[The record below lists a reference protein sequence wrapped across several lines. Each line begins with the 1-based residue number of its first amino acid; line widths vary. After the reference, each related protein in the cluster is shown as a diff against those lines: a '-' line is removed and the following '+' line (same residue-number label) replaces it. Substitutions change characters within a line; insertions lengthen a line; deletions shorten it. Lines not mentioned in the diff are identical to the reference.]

1 MKPIKSGFSNN
12 LLHTTKTMP
21 GTIAKLSMHDVAQ
34 VWRTRGFTRGA
45 AALEKS
51 SKVIPGKHVE
61 AIEHALG
68 AIVSTGG
75 ESALDILARDFSDYV
90 RKSHVPAK
98 KLRNGVALAE
108 TRTNWR
114 ANFDARRKKSG
125 RDAGVRAAS
134 DAWKVVYSYAV
145 EQTLGVKSMDEASAI
160 VESIEIEAFQRMA
173 ERADTLGTL
182 PKSPRSTALVPID
195 FFKFKQHHMTHSPKK
210 HTVAEK
216 VVATLSKSK
225 VSNKTIQQ
233 VASLLVIAAILMYYR
248 HVKKSQR
255 EGNETAFG
263 KIKRVFKRLV
273 RRLTHQTENV
283 DPPIHVSPK
292 AWPRRKPSKRPRCTA
307 RARRLTS

>member
-1 MKPIKSGFSNN
+1 
-12 LLHTTKTMP
+12 MP
-21 GTIAKLSMHDVAQ
+21 SIAKLSMQDVAQ
-34 VWRTRGFTRGA
+34 VWRARGFAKGA

-51 SKVIPGKHVE
+51 FKSIPGKHVE

-75 ESALDILARDFSDYV
+75 ESALDILARDFSEYV
-90 RKSHVPAK
+90 HKSQIPAK
-98 KLRNGVALAE
+98 KLRNSVALAE

-134 DAWKVVYSYAV
+134 DAWKLVYSYAV
-145 EQTLGVKSMDEASAI
+145 EQTLGAKSMEEASAI

-182 PKSPRSTALVPID
+182 PNHSQSSPRSTALVPID
-195 FFKFKQHHMTHSPKK
+195 FFKYMKPHAAPSPKK
-210 HTVAEK
+210 RTLAENA
-216 VVATLSKSK
+216 VTALSKSK
-225 VSNKTIQQ
+225 VSNRTLQQ
-233 VASLLVIAAILMYYR
+233 VASLLVIAAILVYCR
-248 HVKKSQR
+248 HVKKRQR

-273 RRLTHQTENV
+273 RRLTRQTENA
-283 DPPIHVSPK
+283 DPPIHVSPPK
-292 AWPRRKPSKRPRCTA
+292 AWPRRKRTKRPRCTTRVLA
-307 RARRLTS
+307 RSS

>member
-1 MKPIKSGFSNN
+1 
-12 LLHTTKTMP
+12 MP
-21 GTIAKLSMHDVAQ
+21 SIAKLSMQDVAQ
-34 VWRTRGFTRGA
+34 VWRARGFVKGA

-51 SKVIPGKHVE
+51 AKSIPGKHVE

-75 ESALDILARDFSDYV
+75 ESALDILARDFSDYMH
-90 RKSHVPAK
+90 KSQIPAK
-98 KLRNGVALAE
+98 KLRNSVALAE

-182 PKSPRSTALVPID
+182 PNHSQSSPRSTALVPID
-195 FFKFKQHHMTHSPKK
+195 FFKFKPHAMPSPKQR
-210 HTVAEK
+210 TVAENA
-216 VVATLSKSK
+216 VAALSKSFKNKVSNITLPK
-225 VSNKTIQQ
+225 VSNKTLQQ
-233 VASLLVIAAILMYYR
+233 VASLLVIAAILVYYR

-273 RRLTHQTENV
+273 RRLTRQTENAA
-283 DPPIHVSPK
+283 PPPVHVSPK
-292 AWPRRKPSKRPRCTA
+292 TWPRRKRSKRPRCSA
-307 RARRLTS
+307 RTRRLTS

>member
-1 MKPIKSGFSNN
+1 
-12 LLHTTKTMP
+12 MP
-21 GTIAKLSMHDVAQ
+21 GIAKLSMQDVVQ
-34 VWRTRGFTRGA
+34 VWRARGFAKGA

-51 SKVIPGKHVE
+51 SRVIPEKHVE

-75 ESALDILARDFSDYV
+75 ESALDILARDFSEYV
-90 RKSHVPAK
+90 HKSKIPAK
-98 KLRNGVALAE
+98 KLRNSVALAE

-195 FFKFKQHHMTHSPKK
+195 FFKFKPHRAAPSPKT

-216 VVATLSKSK
+216 VVAALSNQTPTK
-225 VSNKTIQQ
+225 VSNITLPKVSNITLQQ
-233 VASLLVIAAILMYYR
+233 VASLLVIAAILVYYR

-273 RRLTHQTENV
+273 RRLTRQT
-283 DPPIHVSPK
+283 DHTAPPPVHASPK
-292 AWPRRKPSKRPRCTA
+292 TWPRRKRAKRPRCSM
-307 RARRLTS
+307 RARRS